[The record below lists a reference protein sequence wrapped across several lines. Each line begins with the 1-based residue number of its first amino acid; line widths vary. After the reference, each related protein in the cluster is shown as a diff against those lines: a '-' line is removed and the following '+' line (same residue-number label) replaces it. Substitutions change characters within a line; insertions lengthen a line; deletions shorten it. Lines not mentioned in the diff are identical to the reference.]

1 MKKHAAVLLMALLV
15 WATAAAQ
22 TRPARVISLIPA
34 VTEMLYAVGAGDQ
47 VVGVGSFDRY
57 PPQVEKLPRVGAL
70 LDPDLEK
77 MLSLRP
83 DLIVIYGSQTDLQR
97 QLERAKVPFFSYR
110 HGGLAHITRTM
121 RDLGSRVG
129 RAREAETAAAGVE
142 SALAAIRKRVEGRPK
157 PRVLMLFG
165 RDAGALRGIYA
176 SGGVGFLHDVVELA
190 GGSNVF
196 ADVQRESVQATTELI
211 LARRP
216 EVILELRG
224 EPVTEAAAA
233 EIQSDWKAIP
243 AVPAVRDGRV
253 LIVADARVM
262 VPGPRIAAA
271 ARLIAE
277 ALHPEAFR

>member
-1 MKKHAAVLLMALLV
+1 VSGLALLLLI
-15 WATAAAQ
+15 ATVAAQ
-22 TRPARVISLIPA
+22 QRPARVISLIPA

-97 QLERAKVPFFSYR
+97 QLERANVPIFSYR
-110 HGGLAHITRTM
+110 HGGLAHITKIM

-129 RAREAETAAAGVE
+129 RTQEAETAAAGVE
-142 SALAAIRKRVEGRPK
+142 SALAAVRKRVEGRPK

-176 SGGVGFLHDVVELA
+176 SGGVGFLHDVLELA
-190 GGSNVF
+190 GGTNVF
-196 ADVQRESVQATTELI
+196 ADVSRESVQATTELI

-216 EVILELRG
+216 DVILELRG
-224 EPVTEAAAA
+224 EPVSEAAAA
-233 EIQSDWKAIP
+233 EIRSDWKAIP

-253 LIVADARVM
+253 TIVADARVM
-262 VPGPRIAAA
+262 VPGPRIAEA